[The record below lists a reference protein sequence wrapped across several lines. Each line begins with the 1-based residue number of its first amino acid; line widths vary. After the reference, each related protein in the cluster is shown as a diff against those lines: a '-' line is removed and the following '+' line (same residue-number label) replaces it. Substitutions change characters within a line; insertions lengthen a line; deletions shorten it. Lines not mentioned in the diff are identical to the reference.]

1 MKINKIRPILHF
13 STKLEIKMTCLVF
26 VFCYL
31 LSLRRQ
37 SHLEA
42 VLLTFKILTA
52 SKWLQRRR
60 NSIKITRHKHKASHF
75 YFQFC
80 RKMEVRTY
88 FVYFHTF
95 PQKFKVQRTPTE
107 FRLPVIYF
115 DLFPRSLLFHF
126 ASLMASY
133 GCLLYYRLS
142 FAWNFG
148 WMFRE
153 QQGIPQM
160 LLGFCL

>member
-1 MKINKIRPILHF
+1 
-13 STKLEIKMTCLVF
+13 MTCLVF

-60 NSIKITRHKHKASHF
+60 NIIKITRHKHKASHF

-107 FRLPVIYF
+107 FGLPVIYF
-115 DLFPRSLLFHF
+115 DLFRS
-126 ASLMASY
+126 SLPSFPFCLSY
-133 GCLLYYRLS
+133 GQLWLPTLLSSFFRVEFWLDVKGTVGNSPNVAWFLFITLS
-142 FAWNFG
+142 G
-148 WMFRE
+148 LVKIR
-153 QQGIPQM
+153 
-160 LLGFCL
+160 